1 MILAVL
7 QARVSSTRL
16 PGKVLKPLL
25 GQPMILRQVERV
37 RRAAIVDRLVIATS
51 TDASDDP
58 LEALCREN
66 GLDCFRGSLA
76 DVLDRFYQ
84 AARPYKPDHVVRLT
98 GDCPLADPAVI
109 DDVIRYHLAG
119 GYDYTSNCAEPTYPD
134 GLDAEILTFPCLE
147 RVWREAARPS
157 EREHVTLF
165 INSHP
170 GLFRRGTLK
179 NDTDLSHLRWTVD
192 EAADFELVTRIYEAL
207 YPADPGFDMRAILR
221 LLAGRPGLASLN
233 SDFERNEGLKK
244 SLAADKT

>member
-7 QARVSSTRL
+7 QVRVSSTRL
-16 PGKVLKPLL
+16 PGKALKPLL
-25 GQPMILRQVERV
+25 GQPMIIRQVERV
-37 RRAAIVDRLVIATS
+37 RRAALIDRLVVATS

-58 LEALCREN
+58 LAALCRRN

-84 AARPYKPDHVVRLT
+84 AARPYRPDHVVRLT

-109 DDVIRYHLAG
+109 DAVIAHHLAG

-147 RVWREAARPS
+147 RVWREAARPA
-157 EREHVTLF
+157 EREHVTF
-165 INSHP
+165 YINSHP
-170 GLFRRGTLK
+170 GLFRRGILK
-179 NDTDLSHLRWTVD
+179 NGTDLSHLRWTVD
-192 EAADFELVTRIYEAL
+192 EAADYELVTRIYEAL
-207 YPADPGFDMRAILR
+207 YPADPGFDMRAVLR
-221 LLAGRPGLASLN
+221 LLAERPGLGRLN
-233 SDFERNEGLKK
+233 SDYERNEGLKK